1 MLLYIGVI
9 DGMVIVSMRDENYG
23 QKYDH
28 LSHSS
33 SSSVGSGTG
42 VGDGEGVDVDGG
54 GTGLALV
61 VETKV
66 DGEEL
71 IWHS

>member
-1 MLLYIGVI
+1 
-9 DGMVIVSMRDENYG
+9 MRDENYG

-28 LSHSS
+28 LSLCS
-33 SSSVGSGTG
+33 SSSVVSC